1 MRRCAREHARHRG
14 GALKGLSRGREL
26 WPFAALSASYF
37 AHIGFFNPYLP
48 LWLKDAGFGL
58 FAISLLT
65 SMQSATRL
73 FAPYAW
79 GWLSDHTGERV
90 RLLRF
95 CSMVALCCSAGL
107 WFELSLWG
115 LVLLLLLMFTHTSAM
130 MPMSEA
136 ALAQLVSRAGGFD
149 ARRYGRVRLCGS
161 VGFLLTVLAAGAWF
175 EAHGM
180 SSFPAWT
187 AGTLALLVA
196 SCWWLPDQRE
206 PVQAGARSE
215 SIWPVLRRPEVAW
228 FFGAVFLHVM
238 AHVAVYVF
246 FSLYI
251 DSLGY
256 GKSVIGLLWATSVL
270 VEIGWFFTQARWL
283 PRLSHGAWLL
293 LAAGLA
299 VLRFAVTAAGG
310 GWLWLL
316 FAAQLLHA
324 ITFAAHHSVCIAL
337 LGQYFPARLRGR
349 GQALYAVLG
358 YGLSGVIGGLLGAW
372 ISPRWGLDA
381 VFWFAAAVALL
392 ACGAA
397 WRMRAAQRRLRP
409 AAR

>member
-1 MRRCAREHARHRG
+1 M
-14 GALKGLSRGREL
+14 SRGREL

-48 LWLKDAGFGL
+48 LWLKEAGFGL

-90 RLLRF
+90 RLLRL
-95 CSMVALCCSAGL
+95 CAMVALACSAGL
-107 WFELSLWG
+107 WFDLGLWG
-115 LVLLLLLMFTHTSAM
+115 LAGLLLLMFTHTSAM

-136 ALAQLVSRAGGFD
+136 ALAQLVSRADGFD
-149 ARRYGRVRLCGS
+149 ARLYGRVRLCGS
-161 VGFLLTVLAAGAWF
+161 AGFLFMVLLAGAWF
-175 EAHGM
+175 ERQGLA
-180 SSFPAWT
+180 SFPAWT
-187 AGTLALLVA
+187 AGTLALVVA
-196 SCWWLPDQRE
+196 SCWWLPDRRE
-206 PVQAGARSE
+206 PAHAGQGSE
-215 SIWPVLRRPEVAW
+215 RVWPVLRRPEVAW
-228 FFGAVFLHVM
+228 FFAAVFLHVM
-238 AHVAVYVF
+238 AHVTLYVF

-256 GKSVIGLLWATSVL
+256 GKSVIGLLWAVSVL

-283 PRLSHGAWLL
+283 PLLNPGSWLL

-299 VLRFAVTAAGG
+299 ALRFVVTAAGG
-310 GWLWLL
+310 AWLWLL

-337 LGQYFPARLRGR
+337 LGRYFPARLRGR

-358 YGLSGVIGGLLGAW
+358 YGLSGVIGGLLGGLV
-372 ISPRWGLDA
+372 STRWGVGS
-381 VFWFAAAVALL
+381 VFWFAAAMALL
-392 ACGAA
+392 ACAAA
-397 WRMRAAQRRLRP
+397 WRARAA
-409 AAR
+409 ARS

>member
-1 MRRCAREHARHRG
+1 M
-14 GALKGLSRGREL
+14 SRGREL

-48 LWLKDAGFGL
+48 LWLKEAGFGL

-79 GWLSDHTGERV
+79 GWLSDYTGERV
-90 RLLRF
+90 RLLRL
-95 CSMVALCCSAGL
+95 CSMVALACSAGL
-107 WFELSLWG
+107 GLELGLWG
-115 LVLLLLLMFTHTSAM
+115 LAGLLLLMFTHTSAM

-149 ARRYGRVRLCGS
+149 ARLYGRVRLCGS
-161 VGFLLTVLAAGAWF
+161 AGFLLMVLLAGAWF
-175 EAHGM
+175 ERNGM
-180 SSFPAWT
+180 ASFPAWT
-187 AGTLALLVA
+187 AGTLALVVA
-196 SCWWLPDQRE
+196 SCWWLPDRRE
-206 PVQAGARSE
+206 PVHAGPGSE
-215 SIWPVLRRPEVAW
+215 RVWPVLRRPEVAW
-228 FFGAVFLHVM
+228 FFASVFLHVM
-238 AHVAVYVF
+238 AHVALYVF

-256 GKSVIGLLWATSVL
+256 GKSVIGLLWAVSVL

-283 PRLSHGAWLL
+283 PLLGHGSWLL

-299 VLRFAVTAAGG
+299 LLRFVVTAAGG
-310 GWLWLL
+310 DWLWLL
-316 FAAQLLHA
+316 FVAQLLHA

-358 YGLSGVIGGLLGAW
+358 YGLSGVIGGLLGGLV
-372 ISPRWGLDA
+372 STRWGVGS
-381 VFWFAAAVALL
+381 VFWFAAAMALL

-397 WRMRAAQRRLRP
+397 WQMRAAQRRFRP

>member
-1 MRRCAREHARHRG
+1 M
-14 GALKGLSRGREL
+14 SREL
-26 WPFAALSASYF
+26 LPLAALSASYF

-48 LWLKDAGFGL
+48 LWLKEAGFGL

-90 RLLRF
+90 RLLRL
-95 CSMVALCCSAGL
+95 CAMVALACSAGL
-107 WFELSLWG
+107 WFDLGLWG
-115 LVLLLLLMFTHTSAM
+115 LAGLLLLMFTHTSAM

-136 ALAQLVSRAGGFD
+136 ALAQLVSRADGFD
-149 ARRYGRVRLCGS
+149 ARLYGRVRLCGS
-161 VGFLLTVLAAGAWF
+161 AGFLFMVLLAGAWF
-175 EAHGM
+175 EARGM
-180 SSFPAWT
+180 ASFPAWT
-187 AGTLALLVA
+187 AGTLALVVA
-196 SCWWLPDQRE
+196 SCWWLPDRRE
-206 PVQAGARSE
+206 PAHAGQGSE
-215 SIWPVLRRPEVAW
+215 RVWPVLRRPEVAW
-228 FFGAVFLHVM
+228 FFAAVFLHVM
-238 AHVAVYVF
+238 AHVTLYVF

-256 GKSVIGLLWATSVL
+256 GKSVIGLLWAVSVL

-283 PRLSHGAWLL
+283 PLLNPGSWLL

-299 VLRFAVTAAGG
+299 ALRFVVTAAGG
-310 GWLWLL
+310 AWLWLL

-337 LGQYFPARLRGR
+337 LGRYFPARLRGR

-358 YGLSGVIGGLLGAW
+358 YGLSGVIGGLLDPPKNSTKSL
-372 ISPRWGLDA
+372 IP
-381 VFWFAAAVALL
+381 
-392 ACGAA
+392 
-397 WRMRAAQRRLRP
+397 
-409 AAR
+409 